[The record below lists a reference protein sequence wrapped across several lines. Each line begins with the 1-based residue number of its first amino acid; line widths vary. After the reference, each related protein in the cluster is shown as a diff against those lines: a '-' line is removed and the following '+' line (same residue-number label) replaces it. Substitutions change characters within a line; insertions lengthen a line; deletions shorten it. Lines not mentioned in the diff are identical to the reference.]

1 MENLNE
7 RLIILFLPKLSLKEP
22 VLSDVIAY
30 LGREA
35 KIKSDKC
42 GAKMAEIKQTVMEM
56 VNHLL
61 KTHPELAPAIEQLA
75 ALAQG
80 KTKEQFFGYYEWVHY
95 GGLSTQD
102 AFTKIYDEN
111 HWGKS
116 DDPAQPFYSGVGSH
130 APPIVDTYIKAVKEF
145 LSSLEEKPTVV
156 DLGCGDFYVGAQL
169 RDLCGD
175 YIACDI
181 VEPLIKFNK
190 EKYKS
195 LNVDFRVLD
204 LSNDE
209 MPAADVVFI
218 RQVIQHLSNKEI
230 LASLDQICSKYKYLI
245 LTEHLPGQETF
256 TPNLDK
262 PSGRYNRVAFC
273 LTSAP
278 MEQISGIA

>member
-1 MENLNE
+1 MG
-7 RLIILFLPKLSLKEP
+7 SL
-22 VLSDVIAY
+22 
-30 LGREA
+30 
-35 KIKSDKC
+35 
-42 GAKMAEIKQTVMEM
+42 
-56 VNHLL
+56 
-61 KTHPELAPAIEQLA
+61 
-75 ALAQG
+75 
-80 KTKEQFFGYYEWVHY
+80 W
-95 GGLSTQD
+95 GLSTQD

-181 VEPLIKFNK
+181 VEPLIKFNT

-204 LSNDE
+204 LSKDE
-209 MPAADVVFI
+209 LPAADIVFV
-218 RQVIQHLSNKEI
+218 RQVFQHLSNKEI
-230 LASLDQICSKYKYLI
+230 LASLEQICSKFKYLI

-262 PSGRYNRVAFC
+262 PSGRYNRVAF
-273 LTSAP
+273 
-278 MEQISGIA
+278 QSGIVLTEPPFNLKPVQEKTLSDADEGGTILRTTLYQLSA